1 MTLFSAPVRFSLL
14 LTLLS
19 LSACSLTPPKSM
31 MDVQAGYTF
40 TLKKPVTVP
49 AHDARA
55 FIQDGQITTHHGF
68 NRYEQHC
75 ELEVKDLSRK
85 PQVIQPGTF
94 TITKVRIDSE
104 AIASRQTPTV
114 FYAMNDINPYPNQT
128 LRDLPA
134 HVNLADNDG
143 GAGIDPTMDLVYL
156 YLESKTQPNILR
168 LTCAGS
174 LSRGNPLDAPRSQ
187 RPQQKQINQILGSYG
202 EVAP

>member
-55 FIQDGQITTHHGF
+55 FIQDGQMTTHHGF

-104 AIASRQTPTV
+104 AIASRQAPTV

-128 LRDLPA
+128 LRDLPTTSTW
-134 HVNLADNDG
+134 
-143 GAGIDPTMDLVYL
+143 PTMTVA
-156 YLESKTQPNILR
+156 TALR
-168 LTCAGS
+168 RPWIWFTSTSSRKPSPIFCA
-174 LSRGNPLDAPRSQ
+174 
-187 RPQQKQINQILGSYG
+187 
-202 EVAP
+202 

>member
-1 MTLFSAPVRFSLL
+1 MTLVSTPVRLSVLL
-14 LTLLS
+14 AFLS

-40 TLKKPVTVP
+40 TLKKPVTIP
-49 AHDARA
+49 SDDARA
-55 FIQDGQITTHHGF
+55 FIQNGQMTTHHGF

-75 ELEVKDLSRK
+75 ELEVKNLSRK
-85 PQVIQPGTF
+85 PQVIQPDTF

-104 AIASRQTPTV
+104 AIASRQTPQV
-114 FYAMNDINPYPNQT
+114 VYAMNDINPYPNQT
-128 LRDLPA
+128 LRDLPTY
-134 HVNLADNDG
+134 VNLADNDG
-143 GAGIDPTMDLVYL
+143 GDGIDPTMDLVYL

>member
-1 MTLFSAPVRFSLL
+1 MTLVFTPVRLSLL
-14 LTLLS
+14 LALLS

-40 TLKKPVTVP
+40 TLKKPVTIP
-49 AHDARA
+49 RHDARA
-55 FIQDGQITTHHGF
+55 FIQDGQMTTHHGF

-75 ELEVKDLSRK
+75 ELEVKHLSDK
-85 PQVIQPGTF
+85 PQVVQPGTF

-104 AIASRQTPTV
+104 AIASAMPQTR
-114 FYAMNDINPYPNQT
+114 YLAANQT
-128 LRDLPA
+128 SLFPQTTMTDAPA
-134 HVNLADNDG
+134 SRLLADNDG
-143 GAGIDPTMDLVYL
+143 GDGIDPTMDLVYL

-187 RPQQKQINQILGSYG
+187 RPQQKQINKILGRYG